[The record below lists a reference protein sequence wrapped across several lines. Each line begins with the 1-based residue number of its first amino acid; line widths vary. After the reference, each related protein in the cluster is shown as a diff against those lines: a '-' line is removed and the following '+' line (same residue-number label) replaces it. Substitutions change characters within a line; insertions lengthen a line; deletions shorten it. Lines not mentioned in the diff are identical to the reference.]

1 MTAGKG
7 IIHAEL
13 PNQLATSHTLQ
24 LWLNLPSERKM
35 VESDYQDLL
44 AAQTVEVDDNQA
56 KIRLISGGLEGVNA
70 STRNHTPVQYLDMR
84 LEAGARAA
92 IPIPAAH
99 NGFIYMVDGT
109 ARFGSPSET
118 GTTEQVLWLDYPLS
132 AQAGESSLEIVAE
145 TPSRF
150 LVVTGTLTMIWIDPP

>member
-1 MTAGKG
+1 IETVTLVLDGELFHADNRGNSGVLGANDVQWMTAGKG

-44 AAQTVEVDDNQA
+44 AAQTLEVDDNQA

-99 NGFIYMVDGT
+99 NGFI
-109 ARFGSPSET
+109 
-118 GTTEQVLWLDYPLS
+118 
-132 AQAGESSLEIVAE
+132 
-145 TPSRF
+145 
-150 LVVTGTLTMIWIDPP
+150 